1 MQENFRK
8 DGLRIKGQKLRTCR
22 LIPTALKI
30 DLRPVSGG
38 DRGDA
43 LFVVGEEHPSFA

>member
-1 MQENFRK
+1 MMLGN
-8 DGLRIKGQKLRTCR
+8 IHV
-22 LIPTALKI
+22 IPTALKI